1 MNTCT
6 IVVPSNVNM
15 GLPMNRIKI
24 AALLIAL
31 ASCVVTDDKIKGVEK
46 QLEMLYEEIGLK
58 LERYFEI
65 ADPITEAPQAYQV
78 QGRPDSVSIASSR
91 DIDQTN

>member
-1 MNTCT
+1 M
-6 IVVPSNVNM
+6 
-15 GLPMNRIKI
+15 
-24 AALLIAL
+24 
-31 ASCVVTDDKIKGVEK
+31 
-46 QLEMLYEEIGLK
+46 K